1 MNVLCSRLI
10 QTLEYAVQVRRA
22 SMRRNLTEPLA
33 QIFGAFRTGEK
44 AIQQGTQVES
54 SASDNDW
61 QMPTSADLSQ
71 YRARLTCIFACRD
84 RLCGI
89 NKIQKVMRRL
99 SPFTWGRFGGPD
111 IELAVH
117 RHRVT
122 VDDLS
127 VESLSDRQ
135 G

>member
-1 MNVLCSRLI
+1 M
-10 QTLEYAVQVRRA
+10 
-22 SMRRNLTEPLA
+22 
-33 QIFGAFRTGEK
+33 
-44 AIQQGTQVES
+44 S
-54 SASDNDW
+54 SASGDDW

-89 NKIQKVMRRL
+89 NKIQKVMGRL
-99 SPFTWGRFGGPD
+99 GPFTWGRLGGPD

-127 VESLSDRQ
+127 VESLSGPPRIAPSYHWLSGRESQ
-135 G
+135 GVEVGI